1 MPTQGYV
8 QLSNQFL
15 SRLSVHVFMSSI
27 IKGLQGM
34 HYRLLG
40 RSAAEALA
48 NIDSIVQLLNLMSEL
63 RR

>member
-1 MPTQGYV
+1 
-8 QLSNQFL
+8 
-15 SRLSVHVFMSSI
+15 MSSI